1 MGAPLVAPLAV
12 ALAPFCFISMP
23 LPDPLLPPRSL
34 SFAHSVWLWLQ
45 RFWPAPVGIT
55 VREGL
60 RMAIG
65 MACGMLLVAWLGHG
79 WGALTGL
86 QGPWLLAS
94 LGASAV
100 LVFGMPSS
108 PLSQPWPVLAGSL
121 LSMWVGVASAVLVPD
136 GAWAGALAVAVSVAV
151 MLPLRCLHPPGAAL
165 ALSMVLNPQQAAQLH
180 GWTVPVTLLA
190 LLAVG
195 MLYNNL
201 TGRRYPHA
209 QSAPEVAPRGPGA
222 FTSADLD
229 AALSHYNGVLDVSR
243 ADLEGLL
250 HLAGR
255 AAFARTLGDL
265 RCEDIMSQPALS
277 VEAAVSLKDAQALMR
292 SERVKAL
299 PVVDDQRQVCGI
311 VTVADFMHLA
321 RTDAPEGL
329 GQRLRS
335 LVRGRSTQ
343 PTLVGQIMSQPVQT
357 AQTGQLVME
366 LVPLFSQGGHH
377 HIPILDDRQRLM
389 GIVTQTDLVR
399 ALAGALQVPQA

>member
-1 MGAPLVAPLAV
+1 M
-12 ALAPFCFISMP
+12 
-23 LPDPLLPPRSL
+23 
-34 SFAHSVWLWLQ
+34 
-45 RFWPAPVGIT
+45 
-55 VREGL
+55 
-60 RMAIG
+60 
-65 MACGMLLVAWLGHG
+65 
-79 WGALTGL
+79 
-86 QGPWLLAS
+86 
-94 LGASAV
+94 
-100 LVFGMPSS
+100 LVFGMPSG

-195 MLYNNL
+195 MLYSNL

-243 ADLEGLL
+243 VPIWRGLL

-292 SERVKAL
+292 GERVKAL

-311 VTVADFMHLA
+311 VTVADFMCLA

-366 LVPLFSQGGHH
+366 LVPLFTRRAPPYSDPGRSPTPGGHRH
-377 HIPILDDRQRLM
+377 PDGSGARPGGRRYRATGVISAGLGAGGRSARYNVRAHAQRLACPLTPSPPAFFPTCAPGAATPTAPPAQCRAPRGSIAVVDIPPRRRQTQIPI
-389 GIVTQTDLVR
+389 DLFY
-399 ALAGALQVPQA
+399 G